1 MRAQTSSAAY
11 AGLAVTPSRYLE
23 LPEDPDYRYDVI
35 DGVMHVSPSPT
46 AEHSSAAGEFY
57 FRLRQYL
64 ASAEAPA
71 FAAGGRAFMELDVL
85 LPDGGDP
92 LRPDVH
98 FVRTERL
105 HIVDRYT
112 VGTPDLVMEVLS
124 PRTAERDLGGKSD
137 RFMRCGV
144 QEYWLLDPRDQS
156 LRLRTPGPAEQG
168 AFFSERQVQAE
179 GVLRSRLLPGFAVGP
194 ADLLKKRP

>member
-64 ASAEAPA
+64 ASAEVPA
-71 FAAGGRAFMELDVL
+71 YAVGGQAFLELDVL

-92 LRPDVH
+92 VRPDVH
-98 FVRTERL
+98 FVRAERL
-105 HIVDRYT
+105 YIVDRHT

-124 PRTAERDLGGKSD
+124 PRTAERDLGVKSD

-144 QEYWLLDPRDQS
+144 QEYWLLAPRDGS
-156 LRLRTPGPAEQG
+156 LRLRTPGPAERG
-168 AFFSERQVQAE
+168 VLFSERQVQAA
-179 GVLRSRLLPGFAVGP
+179 GVLRSRLLPGFALTPTDVF
-194 ADLLKKRP
+194 KT